1 MNDLAGNDLLNYE
14 TIKHEIKARD
24 LQIDNP
30 FTKDPQVAFINNAR
44 QFLGDKLVRTAKPHK
59 ILSGRNG
66 RLIAKIKLLVVK
78 RSVVFKRISMGK
90 HLIQACNRFRTIR
103 RWRSIW
109 FWWWRCSWI
118 SCIRRYF
125 PRWLYLLVWSSAE
138 GIHHHIQ

>member
-44 QFLGDKLVRTAKPHK
+44 QFLGNKLVRTAKPHK

-66 RLIAKIKLLVVK
+66 RLIAVKLNI
-78 RSVVFKRISMGK
+78 ISRKTLGG
-90 HLIQACNRFRTIR
+90 IQTNLDGQALNPSMQPIQGLYAA
-103 RWRSIW
+103 WRSIW

-125 PRWLYLLVWSSAE
+125 PRWLYL
-138 GIHHHIQ
+138 

>member
-44 QFLGDKLVRTAKPHK
+44 QFLGNKLVRTAKPHK

-66 RLIAKIKLLVVK
+66 RLIAVKLNIISRKTLGGIQTNLDGQALNPSMQPIQDYTPLEKHLVLVVA
-78 RSVVFKRISMGK
+78 VFMDIV
-90 HLIQACNRFRTIR
+90 H
-103 RWRSIW
+103 
-109 FWWWRCSWI
+109 
-118 SCIRRYF
+118 
-125 PRWLYLLVWSSAE
+125 
-138 GIHHHIQ
+138 

>member
-66 RLIAKIKLLVVK
+66 RLIAVKLNI
-78 RSVVFKRISMGK
+78 ISRKTLGGIQTN
-90 HLIQACNRFRTIR
+90 LDGQALNQACNRFRTIR

-125 PRWLYLLVWSSAE
+125 PRWLYL
-138 GIHHHIQ
+138 

>member
-66 RLIAKIKLLVVK
+66 RLIAVKLNIISRKTLGGIQT
-78 RSVVFKRISMGK
+78 ISMGK
-90 HLIQACNRFRTIR
+90 HLIQACNRFKDYT
-103 RWRSIW
+103 
-109 FWWWRCSWI
+109 
-118 SCIRRYF
+118 
-125 PRWLYLLVWSSAE
+125 LEKHLVLVVAVFMD
-138 GIHHHIQ
+138 IVH